1 MKQIILASTSP
12 RRKELM
18 EKLNL
23 KFTAVSSDYEEDM
36 TLKLKPLQLA
46 KTLSTGKAL
55 AVVKKYPN
63 HIIIAADTFVALND
77 KLLGKPHTKETAKKM
92 LKQISGKAVSV
103 ISGLTVIDTSSG
115 RKISQAVETKVYI
128 KKLSDQEISG
138 YIKTGEPLDKAGAFG
153 IQELGAVI
161 IKKIDGDFFNVVGLP
176 LFVLSETLKKFGIKI
191 LN

>member
-12 RRKELM
+12 RRKQLM
-18 EKLNL
+18 EQLGL
-23 KFTAVSSDYEEDM
+23 KFKAVASDYEEDM

-46 KTLSTGKAL
+46 KTLSAGKAL

-63 HIIIAADTFVALND
+63 HIIIAADTFVALNN

-103 ISGLTVIDTSSG
+103 ISGLTIIDTSSG

-128 KKLSDQEISG
+128 KKLSDLEISG
-138 YIKTGEPLDKAGAFG
+138 YINTGEPLDKAGAFG